1 MRDQP
6 KAFASLGKA
15 ITLKRLFIMLTM
27 ISTMGLGLWAWIQ
40 QYRHFLPTPDSKA
53 GRALQH
59 QYQGTAHDIWLI
71 LLLIVA
77 GYLISK
83 IYISRQKEAEES
95 KHNSKGAVQS
105 CLQFIRNNPI
115 TTVLFAAYTVAMIAG
130 TTYLYKDMVGWYADL
145 VDGYFLD
152 NFSLK
157 GSFIRET
164 MRRTDYRFFP
174 LAHQDIHILS
184 WFSIQIK
191 TWMLFS
197 AAELIGTVLLCIK
210 FLNNLEKQDQARA
223 GTILFIT
230 SLLLI
235 HPSTGTAFFHVIY
248 CERMLCLV
256 FMLYINAYLD
266 HSRTGHLSS
275 FYSTLLWALI
285 GIFIK
290 DISILLFVIPPTSL
304 WIADVIHQRR
314 QTPHETQSVSPFSP
328 HYRLEH
334 WICSLPLVFICSY
347 IILALIPSSYAAEGA
362 YNNGA
367 SYYIFLDLRFYLFA
381 LVAASRA
388 IAIAKERIRFNFLD
402 AINIA
407 AFAYAISLSCVYEFD
422 STSYLALPFQLI
434 ASINIAW
441 AWIQLTKKKKGQIIK
456 HKKEFL
462 GAIIASTT
470 ILTTDHMTSKNT
482 FIANI
487 VEQKTEQL
495 YIQSTYEKLDEITRK
510 IREEGNHANIIIHEQ
525 SRLSAYRHLNRIPY
539 RALIEYIPSKE
550 QFIIKDG
557 ENKGK
562 IYSPMRGDLVANLD
576 KSIDL
581 IDPILENLE
590 TEIIYRHNPTKK
602 TGLILKIT
610 GTKR

>member
-1 MRDQP
+1 MSDQP
-6 KAFASLGKA
+6 KAFANLGEA
-15 ITLKRLFIMLTM
+15 ITLKRLFIVLTT

-40 QYRHFLPTPDSKA
+40 QYRHLLPTPDSRA
-53 GRALQH
+53 GRALRN

-71 LLLIVA
+71 LLLIA
-77 GYLISK
+77 TGYLISK

-95 KHNSKGAVQS
+95 KYTSKGAVQS
-105 CLQFIRNNPI
+105 CLQFIRKNPI
-115 TTVLFAAYTVAMIAG
+115 TTALFAAYTIGMIAG

-164 MRRTDYRFFP
+164 MRRADYRFFP

-191 TWMLFS
+191 TWMLFN

-210 FLNNLEKQDQARA
+210 FLNNLEKQHQANT

-230 SLLLI
+230 SLLLL

-266 HSRTGHLSS
+266 HSKTGHSSS
-275 FYSTLLWALI
+275 FYATLLWALI

-290 DISILLFVIPPTSL
+290 DISILLFVIPPASL
-304 WIADVIHQRR
+304 WIANVIHQRR
-314 QTPHETQSVSPFSP
+314 QIPHKTQSTSPFSA

-334 WICSLPLVFICSY
+334 WICGLPLVFICSY
-347 IILALIPSSYAAEGA
+347 IILALIPSSYAAKGA
-362 YNNGA
+362 YTNDANH
-367 SYYIFLDLRFYLFA
+367 YIFLDLRFYLFA
-381 LVAASRA
+381 LIATSRA
-388 IAIAKERIRFNFLD
+388 IAIAKQRIRFNFLD
-402 AINIA
+402 AINLA
-407 AFAYAISLSCVYEFD
+407 AFSYAISLSCLYEFD

-441 AWIQLTKKKKGQIIK
+441 AWIQLVEKNKGQINN
-456 HKKEFL
+456 HKNKFI
-462 GAIIASTT
+462 GAIIASATLIT
-470 ILTTDHMTSKNT
+470 ADHMTSKST
-482 FIANI
+482 FTSNI
-487 VEQKTEQL
+487 IEQKTEQL
-495 YIQSTYEKLDEITRK
+495 SIQSTYEKLDKIVRK
-510 IREEGNHANIIIHEQ
+510 TREEGSHANIIIHEK

-539 RALIEYIPSKE
+539 RALIEYVPSKE

-557 ENKGK
+557 EGKGET
-562 IYSPMRGDLVANLD
+562 YAPTRGDLVANLD
-576 KSIDL
+576 KYIDL

-590 TEIIYRHNPTKK
+590 TETIYRHNPTEK

-610 GTKR
+610 GTKH

>member
-1 MRDQP
+1 MSDQP
-6 KAFASLGKA
+6 KAFANLGEA
-15 ITLKRLFIMLTM
+15 ITLKRLFIVLTT

-40 QYRHFLPTPDSKA
+40 QYRHLLPTPDSRA
-53 GRALQH
+53 GRALRN

-71 LLLIVA
+71 LLLIA
-77 GYLISK
+77 TGYLISK
-83 IYISRQKEAEES
+83 IYISRQKEEEES
-95 KHNSKGAVQS
+95 KHTSKGAVQS
-105 CLQFIRNNPI
+105 CLQFIRKNPI
-115 TTVLFAAYTVAMIAG
+115 TTALFAAYTIGMIAG

-210 FLNNLEKQDQARA
+210 FLNNLEKQYQAHA

-230 SLLLI
+230 SLLLL

-266 HSRTGHLSS
+266 HSKTGHSSS
-275 FYSTLLWALI
+275 FYATLLWALI

-290 DISILLFVIPPTSL
+290 DISILLFVIPPASL
-304 WIADVIHQRR
+304 WIADVIHQRQ
-314 QTPHETQSVSPFSP
+314 QTPHKTQSASPFSP

-334 WICSLPLVFICSY
+334 WICGLPLVFICSY

-362 YNNGA
+362 YTNDANH
-367 SYYIFLDLRFYLFA
+367 YIFLDLRFYLFA
-381 LVAASRA
+381 LIATSRA
-388 IAIAKERIRFNFLD
+388 IEIAKQRIRFNFLD
-402 AINIA
+402 AINLA
-407 AFAYAISLSCVYEFD
+407 AFSYAISLSFLYEFD

-441 AWIQLTKKKKGQIIK
+441 AWIQLVEKNKGQTNN
-456 HKKEFL
+456 HKNKFI
-462 GAIIASTT
+462 GAIIASATLIT
-470 ILTTDHMTSKNT
+470 ADHMTSKST
-482 FIANI
+482 FTSNI
-487 VEQKTEQL
+487 IEQKTEQL
-495 YIQSTYEKLDEITRK
+495 SIQSTYEKLDKIVRK
-510 IREEGNHANIIIHEQ
+510 TREEGNHANIIIHEK

-539 RALIEYIPSKE
+539 RALIEYVPSKE

-557 ENKGK
+557 EGKGETYAPK
-562 IYSPMRGDLVANLD
+562 RGDLVANLD
-576 KSIDL
+576 KYIDL

-590 TEIIYRHNPTKK
+590 TETIYRHNPTEK

-610 GTKR
+610 GTKH